1 VLLLVGLVL
10 KLVDKRGK
18 GSCRSFSH
26 CRDTFFTELE
36 EHLEELVLHSR
47 QWVQLDQLVQVL
59 RKDLLSAPVSTPR
72 IVESLHDLCNVILAD
87 FGRNILQENVQ
98 VLEH

>member
-1 VLLLVGLVL
+1 
-10 KLVDKRGK
+10 
-18 GSCRSFSH
+18 
-26 CRDTFFTELE
+26 
-36 EHLEELVLHSR
+36 LEELVLHSR
-47 QWVQLDQLVQVL
+47 QWVQLNQLMQVL
-59 RKDLLSAPVSTPR
+59 RKDLLGAPVSTPR